1 MDEIP
6 RTKTGLTLFEA
17 EQRIDSLEIAAA
29 KAVVL
34 LAETLK
40 NEQIVDK
47 HGSALIACVE
57 LLFDELKL
65 EGMKHSQFV
74 EESLSRTATA
84 EKELRQ
90 TLLEQRTKN
99 K

>member
-1 MDEIP
+1 MEETP
-6 RTKTGLTLFEA
+6 RTKTGLTLSEA

-40 NEQIVDK
+40 HEQIVDK
-47 HGSALIACVE
+47 HGSALVACVE
-57 LLFDELKL
+57 LLFSELKL
-65 EGMKHSQFV
+65 EGLKHSQFV
-74 EESLSRTATA
+74 EESLNRTATA

-90 TLLEQRTKN
+90 TLFERQAKN